1 MWIDQSNTTD
11 GKDAIARKAA
21 ENVLVMDSPQNNAS
35 SEEFNNA
42 VIENVHKWPFYCDDC
57 PTEGNVG
64 FRYRSRKS
72 L

>member
-11 GKDAIARKAA
+11 GKDELARKAA

-35 SEEFNNA
+35 SEEFNTA
-42 VIENVHKWPFYCDDC
+42 VLENVHKWPFYCDDC

-64 FRYRSRKS
+64 FKCSSKDP